1 MTSQVNLAELFPSTA
16 PSTTA
21 TNNTSELGQDDFMEL
36 MIAQLENQDP
46 TNPQDNTEFL
56 AQIAQFSTVSGV
68 QDLVDGFGSLSSVL
82 YANQALE
89 AAGLVGRQVVTD
101 SNLGLLKSDQTLDA
115 TLDIPANATGVT
127 LYIQDVSG
135 SLVHTQALGPALQGD
150 LKIQWDGMNAEGQA
164 LPEGQYRISAE
175 AVMGGQNSA
184 ISVYTH
190 NQVDSVTVD
199 GSGTG
204 ILLNLDGG
212 AQVGMSGVKSFL

>member
-127 LYIQDVSG
+127 LYIQDASG